1 MVSRQNAAVAPQ
13 DEAGALLAELTA
25 PAGRENPYPVYTRL
39 RALAPVY
46 IARSGAAY
54 LTTYDDCNAAIRDPA
69 LGAQSPAWVDRVRP
83 GWRDHP
89 GLKTTHESFL
99 FRDPPDHTRLRRMVS
114 GAFTQRKSQALRQ
127 HVAGLVARAL
137 DQVADAGAGGSA
149 VDLHEILAARL
160 PIAVVSHV
168 LGVPETDFAR
178 LREPLEGLRLAADGG
193 ASAANLPVID
203 AAATAL
209 LDYFAGLAAERRRQ
223 PREDLASTLVAIA
236 DSAGRQDGAD
246 PVLTEL
252 ELLQSLTLIFS
263 AAIESMVDLLLNGT
277 LALLNNPGQAGLLRA
292 DPALGPGA
300 VEEALRYDP
309 PVQAMGRITA
319 AGTGFGGVRVAAGSL
334 VLIMLG
340 AANRDPA
347 RFPEPDVF
355 DITRQGPPVLS
366 FGGGAHFCLG
376 AALARLQA
384 GLFFP
389 ELLGR
394 FPRLALASQ
403 PVRRGFVLR
412 GFASFPVTLG

>member
-1 MVSRQNAAVAPQ
+1 MVSRQSAVVPQ

-25 PAGRENPYPVYTRL
+25 PAGRKNPYPVYDRL

-46 IARSGAAY
+46 LASSGAAY
-54 LTTYDDCNAAIRDPA
+54 LTTYDDCNAAIRDPS

-99 FRDPPDHTRLRRMVS
+99 FRDPPDHTRLRRLVS
-114 GAFTQRKSQALRQ
+114 SAFTQRKAEALRRL
-127 HVAGLVARAL
+127 VAGLVARAL
-137 DQVADAGAGGSA
+137 DQVADAGADGSA

-168 LGVPETDFAR
+168 LGVPEADFGR

-209 LDYFAGLAAERRRQ
+209 LDYFGELAAERRRQ
-223 PREDLASTLVAIA
+223 PREDLTSTLVAIA
-236 DSAGRQDGAD
+236 DSAAQDGAAD

-277 LALLNNPGQAGLLRA
+277 LALLANPGQARLLRA
-292 DPALGPGA
+292 DPALGPGT

-319 AGTGFGGVRVAAGSL
+319 TGTGFGGVRVTAGSL

-347 RFPEPDVF
+347 RFPRPGEF
-355 DITRQGPPVLS
+355 DIRRQGPPVLS

-384 GLFFP
+384 GVFFP
-389 ELLGR
+389 GLLGR
-394 FPRLALASQ
+394 FPRLELASQ

-412 GFASFPVTLG
+412 GFASFPVTLA